1 MLSGQGRLELKSE
14 GGKHAGSG
22 DGGGVCMYPRTRARG
37 DLFSK
42 GSGQK
47 RLAGQWSFVVHS
59 ILKLAV
65 LDSHVPETQ
74 PC

>member
-1 MLSGQGRLELKSE
+1 MLSGQGRLEPKSE
-14 GGKHAGSG
+14 GGEHAGSS
-22 DGGGVCMYPRTRARG
+22 DGGGVCMSPCTRAREN
-37 DLFSK
+37 LFSK

-47 RLAGQWSFVVHS
+47 RLAEQWSFVVHG

-65 LDSHVPETQ
+65 LDSHIPEIQ